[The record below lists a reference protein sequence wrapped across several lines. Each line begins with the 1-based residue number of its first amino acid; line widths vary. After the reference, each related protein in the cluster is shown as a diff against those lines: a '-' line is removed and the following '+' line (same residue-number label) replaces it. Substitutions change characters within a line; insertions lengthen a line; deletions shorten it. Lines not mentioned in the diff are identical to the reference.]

1 MSIEPEKQPYEIV
14 PDETPGEAEDIPVI
28 RLEKSQPGLRKLP
41 NPQEKKGIP
50 LGRREQLPRSVEA
63 IPAPFTERPAF
74 NSGGIETV
82 WGSQHE
88 KRRPLP
94 WLRISIFSLLVVA
107 LIIGGLGL
115 YYRPEEKAEPVT
127 HTKLDPAASPPAPVK
142 TEATEADAIEMV
154 KKMETSVR
162 RYCAAQTV
170 EERLK
175 YVRQPERVKILMQAY
190 YPDGK
195 VPALT
200 IRNIQF
206 DPLTME
212 NRADF
217 WLASGETL
225 SEGTK
230 NFILELPEKGHALI
244 DWEVDVLYQ
253 SYDWNRF
260 AHEPPNGESHE
271 FRVQVVPG
279 VLFSHEFSD
288 EGKWHCYVL
297 SAPNSEEPLFG
308 YCEVDS
314 PSDRKLMDLLRR
326 NSNQSVPM
334 ILQLKRPTGT
344 LSPQGAIIESVISES
359 WIYIGPEHPGS

>member
-1 MSIEPEKQPYEIV
+1 MSIEPEKKPYEIV

-28 RLEKSQPGLRKLP
+28 RLEKVTPTPRQLP
-41 NPQEKKGIP
+41 NPQGKKSLP
-50 LGRREQLPRSVEA
+50 LARREPLSSTGEA
-63 IPAPFTERPAF
+63 VPAPFVERQAF
-74 NSGGIETV
+74 NSGGVEQV
-82 WGSQHE
+82 WGSEHE
-88 KRRPLP
+88 KRLPLP
-94 WLRISIFSLLVVA
+94 WLRISIFSLLAVA
-107 LIIGGLGL
+107 LIIGGLAL
-115 YYRPEEKAEPVT
+115 YYRPEEKPKPIT
-127 HTKLDPAASPPAPVK
+127 HTKLDSNASSAAPVE
-142 TEATEADAIEMV
+142 TEATEADAMEMV

-175 YVRQPERVKILMQAY
+175 YVRQPERVKILMLAH

-195 VPALT
+195 VPVLN
-200 IRNIQF
+200 IRNIQL
-206 DPLTME
+206 DPLTMD

-217 WLASGETL
+217 WLASVETT
-225 SEGTK
+225 SEGTRK
-230 NFILELPEKGHALI
+230 FILELPEKGNALI

-253 SYDWNRF
+253 SYDWDRF

-288 EGKWHCYVL
+288 ERKWRCYVL

-308 YCEVDS
+308 YCEADS
-314 PSDRKLMDLLRR
+314 PSDRRIMDLLRR

-359 WIYIGPEHPGS
+359 WIYMGPAHPGS